1 MDYIDQLGVGLEG
14 MEQQILDNYNINF
27 STEVINKTV
36 IRLINQIWKLIP
48 MRENNENWKKQL
60 NTIIIEVTGLSVI
73 FKDNVLFLQL
83 LSKLEGLNN
92 VEIEFDLYRKTI
104 FELISLLQEL
114 KK

>member
-1 MDYIDQLGVGLEG
+1 MMDYIDQLGVGLEG

-73 FKDNVLFLQL
+73 FKDNVLFL
-83 LSKLEGLNN
+83 
-92 VEIEFDLYRKTI
+92 
-104 FELISLLQEL
+104 
-114 KK
+114 